1 MESQTRSIPRSH
13 QHPVGEEI
21 CPKCIPLVGCFGPVR
36 TGCQGTAL
44 GKMTVRD
51 YMTFEGSPV
60 VIVNKFLPDR
70 RLQVAWN
77 ESMELGSVKLA
88 QLELGWFF

>member
-1 MESQTRSIPRSH
+1 MFLNHS
-13 QHPVGEEI
+13 
-21 CPKCIPLVGCFGPVR
+21 
-36 TGCQGTAL
+36 QGTAL

-70 RLQVAWN
+70 RLQVAWKSIHRAWI
-77 ESMELGSVKLA
+77 EVGFTASKACLDVVD
-88 QLELGWFF
+88 FV